1 MPTYEPPAQPDS
13 GRSSAMRCGF
23 WTSMAARCGISAAVL
38 MGPGSGTLPFC
49 QVHYDYLSFGLLPE
63 HLDILGRRPL

>member
-1 MPTYEPPAQPDS
+1 
-13 GRSSAMRCGF
+13 
-23 WTSMAARCGISAAVL
+23 MAARCGISAAVL